1 MTMKPK
7 AEKYR
12 IRKPAATADL
22 TSQAETAVSASPQ
35 TETGAEIP
43 DKQRIVQGQTNQQ
56 QSVPNDPIL
65 DAIRQ
70 EGLNA
75 RQLRTARRVAEKH
88 GLPFASDFE
97 AVKVLRDRGI
107 DPFQRNNLMDMVTT
121 KQDGKISLP
130 QKITPSQVPAEISK
144 DKDMS
149 PAERRALEVS
159 QIQKDLGRR
168 RRRNIFFLTL
178 RLIAFILLP
187 TFIAG
192 YYYAFVASP
201 MYSTKSSFQII
212 KSGGSSGGG
221 AGGLGGMLAGT
232 GFATTT
238 EAIAVQTFLMSK
250 TAMIR
255 LDEDAGFKQ
264 HFSAPNIDPIHQLEP
279 DATNESA
286 FKVYKKRLKIGFDP
300 TEGMVNMEVI
310 TADPQTGVEFS
321 NALITYGEEVVDG
334 LSARSKENQ
343 VADAKKALDE
353 AMEERRLAQESLID
367 LQSSTMLDPE
377 AYAGSLRGQI
387 SSLEQQIVEKKIELD
402 SLLDNL
408 RPNKSRVDGVRSD
421 IDRLNSARIEIEEKM
436 QAPLKSGMTLAQL
449 LARIQMAQQDLAT
462 RDMMVQSALEQVR
475 GTQAEAA
482 AQSLYLELAVK
493 PVAAEDASYPRVFE
507 DTVIVFL
514 ILCGIYLM
522 VSITSSILREQVG

>member
-22 TSQAETAVSASPQ
+22 TSQAENAVSASPQ
-35 TETGAEIP
+35 TETGAEIQ

-56 QSVPNDPIL
+56 QSVPNDPVL

-144 DKDMS
+144 ETDMS

-212 KSGGSSGGG
+212 
-221 AGGLGGMLAGT
+221 
-232 GFATTT
+232 
-238 EAIAVQTFLMSK
+238 
-250 TAMIR
+250 
-255 LDEDAGFKQ
+255 
-264 HFSAPNIDPIHQLEP
+264 
-279 DATNESA
+279 
-286 FKVYKKRLKIGFDP
+286 
-300 TEGMVNMEVI
+300 
-310 TADPQTGVEFS
+310 
-321 NALITYGEEVVDG
+321 
-334 LSARSKENQ
+334 
-343 VADAKKALDE
+343 
-353 AMEERRLAQESLID
+353 
-367 LQSSTMLDPE
+367 
-377 AYAGSLRGQI
+377 
-387 SSLEQQIVEKKIELD
+387 
-402 SLLDNL
+402 
-408 RPNKSRVDGVRSD
+408 
-421 IDRLNSARIEIEEKM
+421 
-436 QAPLKSGMTLAQL
+436 
-449 LARIQMAQQDLAT
+449 
-462 RDMMVQSALEQVR
+462 
-475 GTQAEAA
+475 
-482 AQSLYLELAVK
+482 
-493 PVAAEDASYPRVFE
+493 
-507 DTVIVFL
+507 
-514 ILCGIYLM
+514 
-522 VSITSSILREQVG
+522 

>member
-1 MTMKPK
+1 
-7 AEKYR
+7 
-12 IRKPAATADL
+12 
-22 TSQAETAVSASPQ
+22 
-35 TETGAEIP
+35 
-43 DKQRIVQGQTNQQ
+43 
-56 QSVPNDPIL
+56 
-65 DAIRQ
+65 
-70 EGLNA
+70 
-75 RQLRTARRVAEKH
+75 
-88 GLPFASDFE
+88 
-97 AVKVLRDRGI
+97 
-107 DPFQRNNLMDMVTT
+107 
-121 KQDGKISLP
+121 
-130 QKITPSQVPAEISK
+130 
-144 DKDMS
+144 
-149 PAERRALEVS
+149 
-159 QIQKDLGRR
+159 
-168 RRRNIFFLTL
+168 
-178 RLIAFILLP
+178 
-187 TFIAG
+187 
-192 YYYAFVASP
+192 
-201 MYSTKSSFQII
+201 
-212 KSGGSSGGG
+212 
-221 AGGLGGMLAGT
+221 
-232 GFATTT
+232 
-238 EAIAVQTFLMSK
+238 
-250 TAMIR
+250 
-255 LDEDAGFKQ
+255 
-264 HFSAPNIDPIHQLEP
+264 
-279 DATNESA
+279 
-286 FKVYKKRLKIGFDP
+286 
-300 TEGMVNMEVI
+300 MEVI

-462 RDMMVQSALEQVR
+462 REMMVQSALEQVR

-522 VSITSSILREQVG
+522 VSITSSILREQVR

>member
-1 MTMKPK
+1 
-7 AEKYR
+7 
-12 IRKPAATADL
+12 
-22 TSQAETAVSASPQ
+22 
-35 TETGAEIP
+35 
-43 DKQRIVQGQTNQQ
+43 
-56 QSVPNDPIL
+56 
-65 DAIRQ
+65 
-70 EGLNA
+70 
-75 RQLRTARRVAEKH
+75 
-88 GLPFASDFE
+88 
-97 AVKVLRDRGI
+97 
-107 DPFQRNNLMDMVTT
+107 MDMVTT

-149 PAERRALEVS
+149 PVERRALEVS

-178 RLIAFILLP
+178 RLIAFILMP

-212 KSGGSSGGG
+212 KSGGG

-279 DATNESA
+279 NATNESA

-387 SSLEQQIVEKKIELD
+387 SSLE
-402 SLLDNL
+402 
-408 RPNKSRVDGVRSD
+408 
-421 IDRLNSARIEIEEKM
+421 
-436 QAPLKSGMTLAQL
+436 
-449 LARIQMAQQDLAT
+449 
-462 RDMMVQSALEQVR
+462 
-475 GTQAEAA
+475 
-482 AQSLYLELAVK
+482 
-493 PVAAEDASYPRVFE
+493 
-507 DTVIVFL
+507 
-514 ILCGIYLM
+514 
-522 VSITSSILREQVG
+522 